1 VPEATY
7 NSPLR
12 AWSAFPW
19 TPVVAIAQVLK
30 ILASAP
36 VVLFLLALTAML
48 FRPPE
53 LACSSLD
60 RVAFVLMLVAFLL
73 RSVLV
78 RQPVRFERSA
88 VWPLGALLV
97 MSLASVATQ
106 PFEVKTWSVLAAKLI
121 VPYAL
126 FHIARRSFRTESSR
140 RALETFAL
148 LVLSYLCFIAVAF
161 LFGARSLILPRFIL
175 DEGLSIHI
183 NRARGPFLQA
193 VANGVTLNM
202 LGLLALDTYRRRRI
216 RGAFGAVLL
225 VALPVA
231 ILATKTRAV
240 WLSFLGSAL
249 IVILF
254 NSNRRIRRVCLALVM
269 TATFSA
275 AVAFSATT
283 LGSSL
288 QDRFED
294 RSPVEI
300 RLAVYHAAWDMF
312 RERPLLGWGVSRM
325 PSQLEER
332 VSDFHLN
339 QFVVHNT
346 YLEILVEHGL
356 LGLLLY
362 GWLIVRLFRLAR
374 CRSTAD
380 LSGTFLD
387 HGFRELWPVI
397 LGVYLLNGFFVV
409 MNYQFVNGFLY
420 TLAGLLAGKNDT
432 KDRSNAPAN

>member
-1 VPEATY
+1 
-7 NSPLR
+7 
-12 AWSAFPW
+12 
-19 TPVVAIAQVLK
+19 
-30 ILASAP
+30 
-36 VVLFLLALTAML
+36 
-48 FRPPE
+48 
-53 LACSSLD
+53 
-60 RVAFVLMLVAFLL
+60 
-73 RSVLV
+73 
-78 RQPVRFERSA
+78 
-88 VWPLGALLV
+88 
-97 MSLASVATQ
+97 
-106 PFEVKTWSVLAAKLI
+106 
-121 VPYAL
+121 
-126 FHIARRSFRTESSR
+126 
-140 RALETFAL
+140 
-148 LVLSYLCFIAVAF
+148 
-161 LFGARSLILPRFIL
+161 
-175 DEGLSIHI
+175 
-183 NRARGPFLQA
+183 
-193 VANGVTLNM
+193 
-202 LGLLALDTYRRRRI
+202 
-216 RGAFGAVLL
+216 
-225 VALPVA
+225 
-231 ILATKTRAV
+231 
-240 WLSFLGSAL
+240 
-249 IVILF
+249 
-254 NSNRRIRRVCLALVM
+254 M

-300 RLAVYHAAWDMF
+300 RLAVYNAAWDMF

-374 CRSTAD
+374 WRSTAD

-432 KDRSNAPAN
+432 KDGSSAPAN

>member
-1 VPEATY
+1 MPEATY

-12 AWSAFPW
+12 AWSAFAW

-78 RQPVRFERSA
+78 RQPVRLERSA

-126 FHIARRSFRTESSR
+126 FHIARRSFQTESSR

-202 LGLLALDTYRRRRI
+202 VVSQTLRKYYDNRYGRESLCIPNGTHLRERRTPSHLSDWGLAPDDYILFLGRFSPEKNCHMLIDAYKRLDTSVKLVFAGGSSYTDAYVDQLRRHASDRIRFLPWVGGDELEELLTNAMLFALPSDMEGLSLALLDAMGAGVCVVTSDIPENRELVDGAGFTFRRGDVEDLERVLQMLVGDSAARRSAAAAAKQRI
-216 RGAFGAVLL
+216 RDHYLWSDIAC
-225 VALPVA
+225 
-231 ILATKTRAV
+231 
-240 WLSFLGSAL
+240 
-249 IVILF
+249 
-254 NSNRRIRRVCLALVM
+254 RIEAAYLKLTERHASEKRP
-269 TATFSA
+269 TAA
-275 AVAFSATT
+275 
-283 LGSSL
+283 
-288 QDRFED
+288 
-294 RSPVEI
+294 
-300 RLAVYHAAWDMF
+300 
-312 RERPLLGWGVSRM
+312 
-325 PSQLEER
+325 
-332 VSDFHLN
+332 
-339 QFVVHNT
+339 
-346 YLEILVEHGL
+346 
-356 LGLLLY
+356 
-362 GWLIVRLFRLAR
+362 
-374 CRSTAD
+374 
-380 LSGTFLD
+380 
-387 HGFRELWPVI
+387 
-397 LGVYLLNGFFVV
+397 
-409 MNYQFVNGFLY
+409 
-420 TLAGLLAGKNDT
+420 
-432 KDRSNAPAN
+432 